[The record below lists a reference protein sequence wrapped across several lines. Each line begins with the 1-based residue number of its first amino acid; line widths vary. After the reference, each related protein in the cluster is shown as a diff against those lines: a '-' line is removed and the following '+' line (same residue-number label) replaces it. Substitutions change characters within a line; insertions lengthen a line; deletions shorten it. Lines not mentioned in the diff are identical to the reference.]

1 MTDTSSSTGAPSAQS
16 GRRGPGRVIVTGGA
30 SGLGAAVAHAVQQA
44 GGTPIVLDLDVSR
57 VPEGI
62 ESHRVDVS
70 DSTAVEAAVTA
81 AAEAYDG
88 LDAVVTAAGV
98 DTPAPLDGL
107 STASWEKIVGVN
119 LFGTVSTVRAALP
132 HLKASHGKVV
142 TVASSLGIKAVG
154 DATAYCASKFGV
166 VGFTRS
172 LAAELKGVVGVTTL
186 IPSGMATRFFDARD
200 EQYKPQDDSRLQD
213 PADVADAVLY
223 VLGMPARSEIRELV
237 VTHPEED
244 SWP

>member
-1 MTDTSSSTGAPSAQS
+1 MTATDPTN
-16 GRRGPGRVIVTGGA
+16 PGRVIVTGGA
-30 SGLGAAVAHAVQQA
+30 SGLGAAIAHAVQLA
-44 GGTPIVLDLDVSR
+44 GGTPIVLDLHVDGV
-57 VPEGI
+57 EG
-62 ESHRVDVS
+62 HARQVDVS
-70 DSTAVEAAVTA
+70 DSQAVDAAVREV
-81 AAEAYDG
+81 AEELGG

-98 DTPAPLDGL
+98 DKPAPLDAL
-107 STASWEKIVGVN
+107 SIDDWEKIVGVN

-132 HLKASHGKVV
+132 YLKESHGKVV

-186 IPSGMATRFFDARD
+186 IPSGMKTRFFDARD

-213 PADVADAVLY
+213 PRDVADAVLF
-223 VLGMPARSEIRELV
+223 VLGMPPTSEIRELV